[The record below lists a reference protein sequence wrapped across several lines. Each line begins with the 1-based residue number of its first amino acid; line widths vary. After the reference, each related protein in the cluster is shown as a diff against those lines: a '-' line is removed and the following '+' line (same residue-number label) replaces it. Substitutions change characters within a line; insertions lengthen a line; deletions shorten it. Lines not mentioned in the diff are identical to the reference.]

1 MKLLVSMAGFALLL
15 SFACAANAQA
25 IFPHSYEFHCEG
37 QDNVGHIVAESGTI
51 EFTGTA
57 TAIGF
62 TQVNLSNG
70 AISFR
75 ESFTG
80 SFTNGTANPLGVG
93 GNLIPRGCFTG
104 ALTLGGDTFGV
115 NSAFFGCYNES
126 THGFSWAETAGS
138 IVCKGS
144 EM

>member
-1 MKLLVSMAGFALLL
+1 L
-15 SFACAANAQA
+15 
-25 IFPHSYEFHCEG
+25 
-37 QDNVGHIVAESGTI
+37 
-51 EFTGTA
+51 A

-70 AISFR
+70 AIKFK

-80 SFTNGTANPLGVG
+80 TFTNGTASPQGIG

-104 ALTLGGDTFGV
+104 SLSLGVDTFGV
-115 NSAFFGCYNES
+115 NSGFFGCYNES
-126 THGFSWAETAGS
+126 THGFSWAETSGS
-138 IVCKGS
+138 ITCKGT